1 MVDGVSVKGS
11 PFLGGFGWLLLIG
24 LVMVGLAALIG
35 FMTDLDTVDGEDVLP
50 TVLRG
55 FGVLAVA
62 GALTAAGLFA
72 HELAIGI
79 RTALLIAGSYF
90 LLMAAGISNV
100 LRVLF

>member
-1 MVDGVSVKGS
+1 MDSVSVKGS
-11 PFLGGFGWLLLIG
+11 PFLGAFGWLLLVG
-24 LVMVGLAALIG
+24 LVMVGLAALLG
-35 FMTDLDTVDGEDVLP
+35 FMMDLDEVAGEDVLP